1 VSQPAAVVASTSS
14 ADTRVRRRGGLRPPA
29 GRAAACGGDRWRRLD
44 LIAFAAL
51 AYVPFLLSS
60 PGKLSGDTKQYL
72 YLDPG
77 RLLSRAVYLW
87 DPHVGAGTVPHQNVG
102 YLFPMGPYYWLMD
115 QVGMPD
121 WVAQRLWMGSISF
134 AAAAGALWLF
144 TMLGTRR
151 AGAIAGAVVFMLTP
165 YQVAFNARLSV
176 LLLPFAG
183 LPWLVGLTIRA
194 AKRGG
199 WRDPCLFA
207 LVVLL
212 IGGTNASSLV
222 LVGIAPVLW
231 LVVASVQREVQP
243 RVALTTA
250 GRIVVPTIGVSL
262 WWAAGL
268 VSQARYGIPVLD
280 VTENLRQV
288 AAASGPADL
297 LRGLGNWFLFGSDR
311 LGPWLDQA
319 NAYRFDRLVTW
330 ATFAVPIAGLVAAAV
345 VRWRHRAY
353 FVALVVVGTI
363 VGVGAWPYDDP
374 SPIGSVFKTLV
385 GRNGAAAALRNTPRV
400 APLIVLGIAG
410 LIAAGV
416 SALHR
421 KKVLELG
428 SAVAVCFVVA
438 VAFLPVWRNGYLSER
453 ILRNDDVPEYWH
465 DVAST
470 LDRGDDGTRA
480 LELPGSLF
488 AAYRWGNTV
497 DPITPGLTDRPWVAR
512 ELMPFGTRG
521 SVDLLAAL
529 DRQLQDGT
537 FEPAALAPVARLLAV
552 GTIVDRNDLEYERY
566 NSPRPRDVW
575 AWLDDPL
582 APGLG
587 RPSAFGSRT
596 PNRAAAALPMLD
608 EIELRASGRE
618 WPPHVALFPIES
630 PRRIVSTSPTH
641 APVVLE
647 GDGAGVVDAAAAGL
661 VDGKGILL
669 YAASLDGAELK
680 RALGDDADLIVTDT
694 ARRRARRWDTLR
706 DDVGLTERAGQHA
719 IGEDVNDFRYEITD
733 HLTDGDRTV
742 VETKGARVDA
752 TAYGDRGTYIP
763 SERPALAF
771 DGDLRTAWR
780 VAGGDVPRG
789 DRLELRLH
797 DPVRTDGITLVQP
810 LDADRVVTKVRVRL
824 DGGAPIDVVVDD
836 SSRTEAGQ
844 RITFPGRRVRR
855 IDVEPLEVSG
865 GPSASVGFAEVRL
878 DGVAGGTPLVDE
890 VVRVPSRLLRRA
902 GPAAASSRLG
912 FVFTRA
918 RTDPALHGRTDE
930 ELVLARRFAL
940 PSSAGAERAFA
951 VSGVARVDPNAPDAT
966 LDIVSGTTAP
976 GVEFRASGHRK
987 GDAGARASRAFDG
1000 SVATAWDAP
1009 FGQQVGQWVEAG
1021 LAQPTAVDGATITVV
1036 ADGRHSVPT
1045 KVRVEA
1051 DGATVTTAELPPVAD
1066 GTSEGATR
1074 EVPLRFGPVT
1084 ASRLRFVVE
1093 SVRTVSTRD
1102 DRTLAP
1108 REAPIGVAELDVNGV
1123 PRAPFTGVAPSTCR
1137 DDLLRLDGAPVVV
1150 RQVGEALEACNGPLT
1165 LAAGSHV
1172 LRSGV
1177 GLDTGID
1184 IDRVVLT
1191 SGTDGAAVAPETFRS
1206 SAGRSP
1212 ARARV
1217 TDSGATTYDL
1227 DVHSDGKPFWLV
1239 LGQSYSEGWKAEVS
1253 GPRGA
1258 DGSLGT
1264 PRLVNG
1270 YANGW
1275 LVEPGGPGTFTV
1287 HLKWTPQNL
1296 VWAAFAAS
1304 VLAILVCLGVV
1315 FATRRRANPVVA
1327 GPPELTSPM
1336 RYAAGV
1342 PAWRASLVAAAAAG
1356 AAAWFVSR
1364 AWIGLVVAIATL
1376 VAGRVRNARLLLAG
1390 GAPAALLLAKAADIP
1405 ELGWLAVA
1413 LLAADLL
1420 LGWVARRQA
1429 SGRRNPT
1436 SAPDATT
1443 GQRGRPRTR

>member
-1 VSQPAAVVASTSS
+1 
-14 ADTRVRRRGGLRPPA
+14 
-29 GRAAACGGDRWRRLD
+29 LD
-44 LIAFAAL
+44 LVAFAAL
-51 AYVPFLLSS
+51 AYIPFLLSS
-60 PGKLSGDTKQYL
+60 PGKVSGDTKQYL

-87 DPHVGAGTVPHQNVG
+87 DPHVGTGTVPHQNVG

-115 QVGMPD
+115 QVGIPD
-121 WVAQRLWMGSISF
+121 WVAQRLWMGSIAF

-183 LPWLVGLTIRA
+183 LPWLIGLTIRA

-222 LVGIAPVLW
+222 LVGIAPALW

-243 RVALTTA
+243 RVALATA
-250 GRIVVPTIGVSL
+250 GRIALPTVGVSL

-288 AAASGPADL
+288 AAASRPADL
-297 LRGLGNWFLFGSDR
+297 LRGLGNWFLSGSDR

-319 NAYRFDRLVTW
+319 NAYRYDRLVTF
-330 ATFAVPIAGLVAAAV
+330 ATFVVPIAGLVAAAV

-353 FVALVVVGTI
+353 FVALIVVGTI

-428 SAVAVCFVVA
+428 SAVAVCIVVA

-453 ILRNDDVPEYWH
+453 ILRDDVPGYWH
-465 DVAST
+465 EVASS

-480 LELPGSLF
+480 LEVPGSLF

-529 DRQLQDGT
+529 DRQLQSGT

-566 NSPRPRDVW
+566 DSPRPRDVW

-587 RPSAFGSRT
+587 KPSVFGSRT
-596 PNRAAAALPMLD
+596 PNRAAATLPMLD

-618 WPPHVALFPIES
+618 WPPHVAVFPVES
-630 PRRIVSTSPTH
+630 PRRIVSTASTH

-647 GDGAGVVDAAAAGL
+647 GDGEGVVNAAAAGL

-680 RALGDDADLIVTDT
+680 RALRDDADLIVTDT
-694 ARRRARRWDTLR
+694 ARRRARRWDTLG

-742 VETKGARVDA
+742 VETKGAKVDA
-752 TAYGDRGTYIP
+752 TAYGDRSTYIP

-780 VAGGDVPRG
+780 VAGGDAPDG

-810 LDADRVVTKVRVRL
+810 LDADRVITKVRVRL
-824 DGGAPIDVVVDD
+824 DGGAPIDVALDD

-844 RITFPGRRVRR
+844 RITFPARRVRR

-878 DGVAGGTPLVDE
+878 DGVARGTPLVDE

-902 GPAAASSRLG
+902 GPAAASRRLG

-918 RTDPALHGRTDE
+918 RTDAALHGRVDE
-930 ELVLARRFAL
+930 ELALVRRFVL
-940 PSSAGAERAFA
+940 PSSAGAERGFV
-951 VSGVARVDPNAPDAT
+951 VSGAARVDPNAPDAT
-966 LDIVSGTTAP
+966 LDVALGTATP
-976 GVEFRASGHRK
+976 GVEFRSSGHRK
-987 GDAGARASRAFDG
+987 GDARARASRAFDG
-1000 SVATAWDAP
+1000 SAATAWDAP
-1009 FGQQVGQWVEAG
+1009 FGEQVGQWIEAD
-1021 LAQPTAVDGATITVV
+1021 LAQPTAVAGAAITVL

-1045 KVRVEA
+1045 KMRVEA
-1051 DGATVTTAELPPVAD
+1051 DGAPVTTVELPPVTDA
-1066 GTSEGATR
+1066 TSEGAAL

-1084 ASRLRFVVE
+1084 ASRLRFVVD
-1093 SVRTVSTRD
+1093 SVRAVATRD

-1108 REAPIGVAELDVNGV
+1108 RAAPVGIAELDVNGV
-1123 PRAPFTGVAPSTCR
+1123 PRAPVAGAAPTTCR
-1137 DDLLRLDGAPVVV
+1137 DDLLRVDDAPVAV
-1150 RQVGEALEACNGPLT
+1150 RQVGEGLEACDGPLT
-1165 LAAGSHV
+1165 LTAGSHV
-1172 LRSGV
+1172 MRSGV

-1191 SGTDGAAVAPETFRS
+1191 SGADGAAVPPDAFRS
-1206 SAGRSP
+1206 SVRRSP

-1217 TDSGATTYDL
+1217 VDAGATTYDL
-1227 DVHSDGKPFWLV
+1227 EVHSDGKPFWLV
-1239 LGQSYSEGWKAEVS
+1239 LGQSHSEGWKAEVS
-1253 GPRGA
+1253 GSKGA

-1275 LVEPGGPGTFTV
+1275 LVEPGGPGTFTI
-1287 HLKWTPQNL
+1287 HLKWAPQNL

-1304 VLAILVCLGVV
+1304 VLAILVCLVVV
-1315 FATRRRANPVVA
+1315 FATRRRANPGVA
-1327 GPPELTSPM
+1327 GAPELTSPM

-1342 PAWRASLVAAAAAG
+1342 PSWRASLVAAAAAG
-1356 AAAWFVSR
+1356 IGAWFVSR
-1364 AWIGLVVAIATL
+1364 AWIGLVVGLATL
-1376 VAGRVRNARLLLAG
+1376 VASRVRNGRLLLAG
-1390 GAPAALLLAKAADIP
+1390 GAPAALLLAKVADAP
-1405 ELGWLAVA
+1405 ELGWLAVT

-1420 LGWVARRQA
+1420 LGWVAHRQGE
-1429 SGRRNPT
+1429 GRRD
-1436 SAPDATT
+1436 AQRVPDAST
-1443 GQRGRPRTR
+1443 G

>member
-1 VSQPAAVVASTSS
+1 VSRSAAVVDTTSS
-14 ADTRVRRRGGLRPPA
+14 ARARLRRV
-29 GRAAACGGDRWRRLD
+29 D

-51 AYVPFLLSS
+51 AYIPFLLSS
-60 PGKLSGDTKQYL
+60 PGKVSGDTKQYL

-77 RLLSRAVYLW
+77 RLLSRAVFLW
-87 DPHVGAGTVPHQNVG
+87 DPHIGTGTVPHQNVG

-115 QVGMPD
+115 QVGVPD

-144 TMLGTRR
+144 TLLGTRR
-151 AGAIAGAVVFMLTP
+151 AGAIAGALVFMLTP

-176 LLLPFAG
+176 LLLSFAG

-194 AKRGG
+194 AKSRG

-222 LVGIAPVLW
+222 LVGIAPALW
-231 LVVASVQREVQP
+231 LVVASVHREVHP
-243 RVALTTA
+243 RAALATA
-250 GRIVVPTIGVSL
+250 GRILLPTIGVSL

-288 AAASGPADL
+288 AAASRPADL
-297 LRGLGNWFLFGSDR
+297 LRGLGNWFLSGSDR
-311 LGPWLDQA
+311 LGPWLDQSTD
-319 NAYRFDRLVTW
+319 YRYDRLVTF

-421 KKVLELG
+421 KRVLELG
-428 SAVAVCFVVA
+428 SACAVGIVVA
-438 VAFLPVWRNGYLSER
+438 LAFLPVWRHGYLSER
-453 ILRNDDVPEYWH
+453 VLRDEDVPAYWH
-465 DVAST
+465 DVAAA
-470 LDRGDDGTRA
+470 LDHGDDGTRA

-521 SVDLLAAL
+521 AVDLLAAL
-529 DRQLQDGT
+529 DRRMQNGT

-552 GTIVDRNDLEYERY
+552 GTIIDRNDLEYERY
-566 NSPRPRDVW
+566 DSPRPRDVW

-587 RPSAFGSRT
+587 APATFGPRN
-596 PNRAAAALPMLD
+596 PNRAGAAVPTLD
-608 EIELRASGRE
+608 EVELRASGRE

-630 PRRIVSTSPTH
+630 PRRIVSTASTH
-641 APVVLE
+641 APVVLA
-647 GDGAGVVDAAAAGL
+647 GDGEGIVDAAAAGL
-661 VDGKGILL
+661 VDGRGVLL
-669 YAASLDGAELK
+669 YAATLDGEELR
-680 RALGDDADLIVTDT
+680 RALRADADLIVTDT

-706 DDVGLTERAGQHA
+706 DDVGLTERARQHA
-719 IGEDVNDFRYEITD
+719 IGEDVNDFRYEITGD
-733 HLTDGDRTV
+733 LTDGDRTV
-742 VETKGARVDA
+742 VETKGATVEA
-752 TAYGDRGTYIP
+752 TAYGDRSAYIP

-780 VAGGDVPRG
+780 VAGGDLPDG
-789 DRLELRLH
+789 DRLEVRLH
-797 DPVRTDGITLVQP
+797 APVSTDGITLVQP
-810 LDADRVVTKVRVRL
+810 LDADRVITKVRVRL
-824 DGGAPIDVVVDD
+824 DGGAPIDVALDD

-844 RITFPGRRVRR
+844 RVTFPPQRVQR
-855 IDVEPLEVSG
+855 IDVEPLEVG
-865 GPSASVGFAEVRL
+865 EGPSASVGFAEVRL
-878 DGVAGGTPLVDE
+878 DGVGRGTPLVDE

-902 GPAAASSRLG
+902 GPAAARRPVG
-912 FVFTRA
+912 FVFSRA
-918 RTDPALHGRTDE
+918 RTDPAEHGRGDE
-930 ELVLARRFAL
+930 ELALVRRFVL
-940 PSSAGAERAFA
+940 PSSAGVERGFA
-951 VSGVARVDPNAPDAT
+951 VSGTARVDPNAPDPT
-966 LDIVSGTTAP
+966 LDVVFGTTAP
-976 GVEFRASGHRK
+976 GVEFRSSGHRK
-987 GDAGARASRAFDG
+987 GDARARASRAFDG
-1000 SVATAWDAP
+1000 LVATAWDAP
-1009 FGQQVGQWVEAG
+1009 FGEQVGQWVEAD
-1021 LAQPTAVDGATITVV
+1021 LAQPTAVDGTTITVL

-1045 KVRVEA
+1045 KIRVEA
-1051 DGATVTTAELPPVAD
+1051 DGVPVTTLELPPVAD
-1066 GTSEGATR
+1066 ATSEGAGLQ
-1074 EVPLRFGPVT
+1074 VPFRFGPVT

-1093 SVRTVSTRD
+1093 SARAVPTRD
-1102 DRTLAP
+1102 SRTLAP
-1108 REAPIGVAELDVNGV
+1108 RSAPVGIAELGVAGV
-1123 PRAPFTGVAPSTCR
+1123 PRAPVTGVAPVTCR
-1137 DDLLRLDGAPVVV
+1137 DDLLRLDDSPIAV
-1150 RQVGEALEACNGPLT
+1150 RKVGEALEACDGPLT

-1191 SGTDGAAVAPETFRS
+1191 SGADGGAVPADAFRS
-1206 SAGRSP
+1206 SVGRP
-1212 ARARV
+1212 AARV
-1217 TDSGATTYDL
+1217 RVVDAGATTYDL
-1227 DVHSDGKPFWLV
+1227 QVHSAGKPFWLV
-1239 LGQSYSEGWKAEVS
+1239 LGQSQSEGWKAEVS
-1253 GPRGA
+1253 GSKGV
-1258 DGSLGT
+1258 DGSLGA

-1275 LVEPGGPGTFTV
+1275 LVDPGGPGTFTV
-1287 HLKWTPQNL
+1287 QLKWTPQNL

-1304 VLAILVCLGVV
+1304 VLAILVCLVVV
-1315 FATRRRANPVVA
+1315 FATRRRPIPSVVGA
-1327 GPPELTSPM
+1327 PELTSPL
-1336 RYAAGV
+1336 RYAGGL
-1342 PAWRASLVAAAAAG
+1342 PSWRVSLATAAG
-1356 AAAWFVSR
+1356 AGIGAWFVSR
-1364 AWIGLVVAIATL
+1364 AWIGLVVALATL
-1376 VAGRVRNARLLLAG
+1376 VTSRVRNTRLLLAG
-1390 GAPAALLLAKAADIP
+1390 GAPAALLLAKVADAP
-1405 ELGWLAVA
+1405 ELGWLAVT

-1420 LGWVARRQA
+1420 LGWVAHRREA
-1429 SGRRNPT
+1429 GRPT
-1436 SAPDATT
+1436 APRVPDAAT
-1443 GQRGRPRTR
+1443 G

>member
-1 VSQPAAVVASTSS
+1 MSQPAAVVASTSS
-14 ADTRVRRRGGLRPPA
+14 AHAR
-29 GRAAACGGDRWRRLD
+29 GDRWRRLD
-44 LIAFAAL
+44 LVAFAAL
-51 AYVPFLLSS
+51 AYIPFLLSS
-60 PGKLSGDTKQYL
+60 PGKVSGDTKQYL

-77 RLLSRAVYLW
+77 RLLSRAVSVW
-87 DPHVGAGTVPHQNVG
+87 DPHVGTGTVPHQNVG

-144 TMLGTRR
+144 TLLGTRR

-207 LVVLL
+207 LVALL

-231 LVVASVQREVQP
+231 LVVASVQREVRP
-243 RVALTTA
+243 RAALATA
-250 GRIVVPTIGVSL
+250 ARIALPTVGVSL
-262 WWAAGL
+262 WSAAGL

-288 AAASGPADL
+288 AGVSRPADL
-297 LRGLGNWFLFGSDR
+297 LRGLGNWFLSGSDR
-311 LGPWLDQA
+311 LGPWLDQS
-319 NAYRFDRLVTW
+319 NAYRYDRLATF
-330 ATFAVPIAGLVAAAV
+330 ATFAVPIAALVAAAV
-345 VRWRHRAY
+345 VRWRHRSY

-428 SAVAVCFVVA
+428 SAVAVCIVVA
-438 VAFLPVWRNGYLSER
+438 VAFLPVWRHGYLSER
-453 ILRNDDVPEYWH
+453 ILRDEDVPAYWH

-521 SVDLLAAL
+521 AVDLLAAL
-529 DRQLQDGT
+529 DRQMQSGT

-566 NSPRPRDVW
+566 DSPRPRDVW

-587 RPSAFGSRT
+587 KPSGFGSRT
-596 PNRAAAALPMLD
+596 PNRATAALPMLD
-608 EIELRASGRE
+608 EIELRASGSE
-618 WPPHVALFPIES
+618 WPPRVALFPIES
-630 PRRIVSTSPTH
+630 PRRIVSTASTH
-641 APVVLE
+641 APVVLA
-647 GDGAGVVDAAAAGL
+647 GDGEGVVNAAAAGL

-669 YAASLDGAELK
+669 YAASLDGAELE
-680 RALGDDADLIVTDT
+680 RALRDHADLIVTDT

-706 DDVGLTERAGQHA
+706 DDVGQTERAGQRA

-733 HLTDGDRTV
+733 NLTDGDRTV
-742 VETKGARVDA
+742 VETKSATVDA
-752 TAYGDRGTYIP
+752 TAYGDRSAYIP

-780 VAGGDVPRG
+780 VAGGDVPDG

-797 DPVRTDGITLVQP
+797 APVRTGGITLVQP
-810 LDADRVVTKVRVRL
+810 LDTDRVITKVRVRI
-824 DGGAPIDVVVDD
+824 DGGAPIDVALDD

-844 RITFPGRRVRR
+844 QVTFPARRVRR

-878 DGVAGGTPLVDE
+878 DGVARAAPLVDG

-902 GPAAASSRLG
+902 GPAAARRRVG

-918 RTDPALHGRTDE
+918 RIDPAEHGRTDE
-930 ELVLARRFAL
+930 ELALVRRFVL
-940 PSSAGAERAFA
+940 PSSAGAERGFA

-966 LDIVSGTTAP
+966 LDIVSGTTTP

-987 GDAGARASRAFDG
+987 GDPRARASRGFDG

-1009 FGQQVGQWVEAG
+1009 FGEQVGQWVEAD

-1045 KVRVEA
+1045 KIRVEA
-1051 DGATVTTAELPPVAD
+1051 DGVSVTTVELPPVAD
-1066 GTSEGATR
+1066 GTSEGAAR

-1084 ASRLRFVVE
+1084 ASRLRFVVD
-1093 SVRTVSTRD
+1093 SVRAVATRD

-1108 REAPIGVAELDVNGV
+1108 RAAPVGIAEVDVGGV
-1123 PRAPFTGVAPSTCR
+1123 PRAPVAGVAPTTCR
-1137 DDLLRLDGAPVVV
+1137 DDLLRVDDAPVAV
-1150 RQVGEALEACNGPLT
+1150 RRVGEALEACGGPLT
-1165 LAAGSHV
+1165 LAAGSQV

-1191 SGTDGAAVAPETFRS
+1191 SGADGAAAPPDAFRS
-1206 SAGRSP
+1206 SV
-1212 ARARV
+1212 ARPGARV
-1217 TDSGATTYDL
+1217 RVVDSGATTHDL
-1227 DVHSDGKPFWLV
+1227 EVHSSGKPFWLV
-1239 LGQSYSEGWKAEVS
+1239 LGQSLSVGWKAEVS
-1253 GPRGA
+1253 GSKSL
-1258 DGSLGT
+1258 DGSLGA

-1275 LVEPGGPGTFTV
+1275 LVDPGGPGTFTI

-1304 VLAILVCLGVV
+1304 VLAILACLAVV
-1315 FATRRRANPVVA
+1315 FATRRRPNPSVA
-1327 GPPELTSPM
+1327 GNPELASPM
-1336 RYAAGV
+1336 HYGGGL
-1342 PAWRASLVAAAAAG
+1342 PSWRASLVTAAAAG
-1356 AAAWFVSR
+1356 VGAWFVSR
-1364 AWIGLVVAIATL
+1364 AWIGLVVALATL
-1376 VAGRVRNARLLLAG
+1376 AASRVRNARLLLAG
-1390 GAPAALLLAKAADIP
+1390 GAPAALLLAKAADAP
-1405 ELGWLAVA
+1405 ELGWLAITLV
-1413 LLAADLL
+1413 AADLL
-1420 LGWVARRQA
+1420 LGWVAHRRED
-1429 SGRRNPT
+1429 GRRTAP
-1436 SAPDATT
+1436 SAPEATS
-1443 GQRGRPRTR
+1443 G

>member
-1 VSQPAAVVASTSS
+1 MSTAA
-14 ADTRVRRRGGLRPPA
+14 PA
-29 GRAAACGGDRWRRLD
+29 GVQTTSESPRLRIPD
-44 LIAFAAL
+44 LLAFAAL
-51 AYVPFLLSS
+51 AYIPFLLSS
-60 PGKLSGDTKQYL
+60 PGKVSGDTKQYL

-87 DPHVGAGTVPHQNVG
+87 DPHVGTGTVPHQNVG

-115 QVGMPD
+115 QVGVPD

-144 TMLGTRR
+144 TLLGTRR
-151 AGAIAGAVVFMLTP
+151 SGAIAGAVVFMLTP

-231 LVVASVQREVQP
+231 LVVASVQREIEP
-243 RVALTTA
+243 RVALGTA
-250 GRIVVPTIGVSL
+250 GRIALPTVGVSL

-288 AAASGPADL
+288 AAVSRPADL
-297 LRGLGNWFLFGSDR
+297 LRGLGNWFLSGSDR

-319 NAYRFDRLVTW
+319 NAYRYDRLVTF
-330 ATFAVPIAGLVAAAV
+330 ATFAVPIAGLVAAAA

-353 FVALVVVGTI
+353 FIALVVVGTI

-374 SPIGSVFKTLV
+374 SPIGSMFKTLI

-428 SAVAVCFVVA
+428 SAVAVCVVVA
-438 VAFLPVWRNGYLSER
+438 VAFLPVWRHGYLSER
-453 ILRNDDVPEYWH
+453 ILRDEDVPAYWH

-529 DRQLQDGT
+529 DRQMQSGT
-537 FEPAALAPVARLLAV
+537 FEPAALAPLARLLAV
-552 GTIVDRNDLEYERY
+552 GTIVDRNDLQYERY
-566 NSPRPRDVW
+566 DTPRPRDVW

-582 APGLG
+582 APGLAAP
-587 RPSAFGSRT
+587 RAFGSRT
-596 PNRAAAALPMLD
+596 PNRASAALPMLD
-608 EIELRASGRE
+608 EIELRASGKA
-618 WPPHVALFPIES
+618 WPPRVALFPVAS
-630 PRRIVSTSPTH
+630 PRRIVSTASTH

-647 GDGAGVVDAAAAGL
+647 GDGEGVVDAAAAGL
-661 VDGKGILL
+661 VDGKGILF
-669 YAASLDGAELK
+669 YGASLDQAELR
-680 RALGDDADLIVTDT
+680 RALHDDADLIVTDT

-733 HLTDGDRTV
+733 NLTDGDRTV
-742 VETKGARVDA
+742 VETKGAKVDA
-752 TAYGDRGTYIP
+752 TAYGDRSTYIP

-780 VAGGDVPRG
+780 VAGGDVPNG

-797 DPVRTDGITLVQP
+797 TPVRTDGITLVQP
-810 LDADRVVTKVRVRL
+810 LDADRVITKVRVRL
-824 DGGAPIDVVVDD
+824 DGGAPIDVALGDA
-836 SSRTEAGQ
+836 SRTEAGQ
-844 RITFPGRRVRR
+844 RVTFPARRVQR
-855 IDVEPLEVSG
+855 IDVEPLEVSA

-878 DGVAGGTPLVDE
+878 DGVARGTPLVDE

-902 GPAAASSRLG
+902 GPAAARRNLG

-918 RTDPALHGRTDE
+918 RTDPAQHGRTDE
-930 ELVLARRFAL
+930 ELALVRRFEL
-940 PSSAGAERAFA
+940 PSSAGAERGFTL
-951 VSGVARVDPNAPDAT
+951 SGVARLDPNAPDAT
-966 LDIVSGTTAP
+966 LDVASGTTTP
-976 GVEFRASGHRK
+976 GVEYRASGHRA
-987 GDAGARASRAFDG
+987 GDARARASRAFDG
-1000 SVATAWDAP
+1000 SAATAWDAP
-1009 FGQQVGQWVEAG
+1009 FGEQVGQWVEAD
-1021 LAQPTAVDGATITVV
+1021 LAQPTSVEGGDDHSRRGWAALGA
-1036 ADGRHSVPT
+1036 DEDPRRGRRRPGDERRGPT
-1045 KVRVEA
+1045 DRRR
-1051 DGATVTTAELPPVAD
+1051 
-1066 GTSEGATR
+1066 R
-1074 EVPLRFGPVT
+1074 ERGGDPSGPVPVRPGDRES
-1084 ASRLRFVVE
+1084 AAVRRRVGAGGAHSRR
-1093 SVRTVSTRD
+1093 SHARPAGGAGRDRRARGHGSPACSRHRRRAHDVSRRSAPHRRRA
-1102 DRTLAP
+1102 DR
-1108 REAPIGVAELDVNGV
+1108 
-1123 PRAPFTGVAPSTCR
+1123 
-1137 DDLLRLDGAPVVV
+1137 GAA
-1150 RQVGEALEACNGPLT
+1150 QVGETLEACDGPLT
-1165 LAAGSHV
+1165 LASGSHV

-1191 SGTDGAAVAPETFRS
+1191 SGADGAAVPPDAFRS
-1206 SAGRSP
+1206 SSGRAG
-1212 ARARV
+1212 ARV
-1217 TDSGATTYDL
+1217 RVVESGATTYDL
-1227 DVHSDGKPFWLV
+1227 QVRSAGKPFWLV
-1239 LGQSYSEGWKAEVS
+1239 LGQSHSEGWKAEVS
-1253 GPRGA
+1253 GSKGA
-1258 DGSLGT
+1258 DGSLGA

-1275 LVEPGGPGTFTV
+1275 LVDPGGVG
-1287 HLKWTPQNL
+1287 HLHDPPE
-1296 VWAAFAAS
+1296 VDAAEPRVGRVRGIGARDPRVS
-1304 VLAILVCLGVV
+1304 
-1315 FATRRRANPVVA
+1315 RRRVRHAPPRDSRCRGDAGADVTDALRGRVAVVA
-1327 GPPELTSPM
+1327 GIL
-1336 RYAAGV
+1336 RDRRRGG
-1342 PAWRASLVAAAAAG
+1342 RRSLVRLAA
-1356 AAAWFVSR
+1356 VDR
-1364 AWIGLVVAIATL
+1364 ARRR
-1376 VAGRVRNARLLLAG
+1376 GRHVG
-1390 GAPAALLLAKAADIP
+1390 GQSSAQRSAPPRRRCPRGPAA
-1405 ELGWLAVA
+1405 
-1413 LLAADLL
+1413 
-1420 LGWVARRQA
+1420 RQ
-1429 SGRRNPT
+1429 G
-1436 SAPDATT
+1436 
-1443 GQRGRPRTR
+1443 RGRPGARLAGRHPPRRRPAPRLRLSPSIRRVQRRR